1 MPSRTIAVAREIGLR
16 CWIAGSGTPVLLLHG
31 FANTATLN
39 WRLTGAFAD
48 LARSF
53 QAIAIDQRGHG
64 GSSKPHDPQC
74 YGIELVNDIGRV
86 LDALG
91 LERAHLVG
99 ISLGGFVALKAAC
112 VLPQRLRSVVL
123 LGAGWKD
130 PAETAFAEALEHL
143 ATSLDRGR
151 GIPPIAAFFGGE
163 RPPPTMLHKALV
175 WSLTRFLAH
184 KQATAALV
192 RSLGALAVSE
202 AELKALAV
210 PMYAIVGSHDPFVVD
225 AGALAARAPHVEAM
239 IVPGAGHLDLLFR
252 RDVRRQVTAFLRRH
266 S

>member
-1 MPSRTIAVAREIGLR
+1 MPPRTIAVAPGIGLR
-16 CWIAGSGTPVLLLHG
+16 CWIAGRGPPVLLLHG

-39 WRLTGAFAD
+39 WRLTGVLAD
-48 LARSF
+48 FARSF
-53 QAIAIDQRGHG
+53 QTIAIDQRGHG
-64 GSSKPHDPQC
+64 GSSKPRDPQA
-74 YGIELVNDIGRV
+74 YGIELVNDIARI

-91 LERAHLVG
+91 YERAHLVG

-143 ATSLDRGR
+143 ADSLDRGR
-151 GIPPIAAFFGGE
+151 GIPPIAAFFGGD
-163 RPPPTMLHKALV
+163 RPPPTALHKALV

-202 AELKALAV
+202 DELRSLAV
-210 PMYAIVGSHDPFVVD
+210 PVCAIVGSRDPFVVD
-225 AGALAARAPHVEAM
+225 VRALAARAPQAETT

-252 RDVRRQVTAFLRRH
+252 RAVRRRVTAFLQRH